1 MVDAK
6 IVREWIQKAD
16 EDLDFAV
23 SIVDESPFY
32 AQICF
37 HFQQAAEKYL
47 KSVIIADEL
56 NFQKIHDLV
65 ALLKSCLK
73 NRPDLAELMPDC
85 KLLNG
90 FYIDT
95 RYPVHWPS
103 NYSKETAL
111 EAMKAAEAIRDKIKA
126 ALSEVL

>member
-23 SIVDESPFY
+23 SIVEESPFY

-56 NFQKIHDLV
+56 DFQKIHDLV

-73 NRPDLAELMPDC
+73 NRPDLVELMSDC

-111 EAMKAAEAIRDKIKA
+111 EAMKAAEEIRDKIKA